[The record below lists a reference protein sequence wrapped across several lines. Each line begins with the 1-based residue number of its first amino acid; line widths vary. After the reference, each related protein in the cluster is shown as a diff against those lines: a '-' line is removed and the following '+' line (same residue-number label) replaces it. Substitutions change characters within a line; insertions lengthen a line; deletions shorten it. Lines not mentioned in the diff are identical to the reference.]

1 MARAS
6 SFSTTVKAAG
16 DRVVSGP
23 HFDQTRSEPEITSP
37 NPARARHLVAK
48 PDLAQKPNL
57 ASESR
62 CAQLRGIKK
71 RSVRV

>member
-6 SFSTTVKAAG
+6 SFRTTVKAAG
-16 DRVVSGP
+16 DRVVNGP
-23 HFDQTRSEPEITSP
+23 HFDQTPFEPEITTP
-37 NPARARHLVAK
+37 NPARARHLVSK

-62 CAQLRGIKK
+62 YAQLRGIKK